1 MYAPLADP
9 AWGAKL
15 GAILCELVWTA
26 VDSAGT
32 GSLQV
37 RSVWTPLDTRGHGLE
52 IHGSGGGVRVSPGA
66 ENGLASGHFW
76 PLSRIPGLAA
86 DNRLITL
93 HSLGP
98 RCVTAQALSGRRERA
113 QVDGRRSRLP
123 AA

>member
-1 MYAPLADP
+1 MHAPLADP

-26 VDSAGT
+26 VDSTGT
-32 GSLQV
+32 GSLLF
-37 RSVWTPLDTRGHGLE
+37 RSVWTPLDTGGHGLE

-66 ENGLASGHFW
+66 ENGLANGHFW

-86 DNRLITL
+86 DNRLITF
-93 HSLGP
+93 HALGASARDRTSTFGAP
-98 RCVTAQALSGRRERA
+98 RKG
-113 QVDGRRSRLP
+113 QVDGRRSQLP